1 MFSVNDFFKILSYLK
16 GDTVEN
22 LDEVLQILSK
32 SEQATSSQ
40 YFQNII
46 DQNAH
51 MSPDYLRLRN
61 LLIDWYAS
69 HKTILGVQKKVS
81 DVFSIPDD
89 HIDELIR
96 SFGFDGPIE
105 ELTRNNKI
113 NFFYDL
119 VNLYKIKGS
128 PESII
133 KALSYFGLSNVDIVE
148 YWLQKNEAGE
158 LVFAGEYSIPKV
170 IGYSYMDVPNIDYE
184 SMTVNDPHW
193 MISKEDAEVLVENNK
208 IALPSRSPYFGIVPG
223 IYLDSANL
231 TQSIIVRVVEDE
243 YAEYLSTG
251 TLNKT
256 VKLTNVKYIVSLL
269 ELYLACIYAFIT
281 YTGRTTGSSSD
292 RYFCYDGAYSSYQDI
307 VEIWNYYVTYR
318 PTQRSEFPHVDER
331 VEKIT
336 EFYALFSRDISEN
349 FLIDSTTAG
358 TLLNSINPELKISI
372 DSFFTFGRGFEILS
386 LLIKDLSDW
395 ASDNIGAAAPNMS
408 SIILGLGSL
417 EYVKNIIKFFKPYRA
432 RFVLITT
439 SFIIKNPL
447 TDSIVIGDNPFI
459 DTLQETIIDF
469 DTADSAPGYLEGFF
483 PEGVAVQSDPTP
495 PEQRIFNIYVDST
508 GDVRAVIE
516 PAVTSDITQIYSDP
530 PVDCYR
536 VANVYLEDYGYDGMY
551 NIVKKLYVEY
561 YDTPETIA
569 GVATPIYSMPPSEIQ
584 FYQSHYLKIDVLD
597 HLVITYDE
605 TQQYLDWPIDV
616 VERRYYSREL
626 MDCGSWFDI
635 GASCDFE
642 QEHIPEIREEIHDYY
657 NIHRYGAE
665 VVNLEGNV
673 DGDYT
678 VDSTG
683 DVNFAMQ
690 CGGFVN
696 FDIGWLFD
704 SPFANDICYIEV
716 IDSTPTPPPDP
727 PVPPAESGVLM
738 GISPS
743 YYEYDVDAV
752 SGVGLALYDVGTDT
766 WTNGGV
772 QHDGTNSSWPNTLRV
787 GRNFSTWFGSWW
799 KDTGY
804 IFSIRVNVFEGGSC
818 TRQIDL
824 LTDDGA
830 TTFSS
835 DCHNCMDMDDASGLI
850 ACLIYIWTDVGAGLY
865 KWCAFISEDRG
876 ATWKPRYDFPT
887 TQYTISSKANIRIDA
902 SGTIWASMIE
912 TDGDVIYIYKSVD
925 VGDTFT
931 LESTVSTPVG
941 TTQLWNFRYSMDA
954 SGQYH
959 YMIVHTTEPANVM
972 HLYSSSDYGVTWTAP
987 ANLTYPGYL
996 MLHTS
1001 NVADLIILYDTGLDP
1016 EVFKKSTNS
1025 GGSFIDIT
1033 PPVDIND
1040 SYSDMQRDGANVVYT
1055 DGGIVFESTWYT
1067 GLIYSLDSGTNWQD
1081 VYIPAG
1087 SGDFTD
1093 IVFTDGYEGQ
1103 VDIIGEAPVEFDWSW
1118 IDIGPPTTE
1127 AYQHFSTYTSGDV
1140 TSFIVDVGPDGTDP
1154 GMAKTIDNGETWAAS
1169 NLGATPTYFNV
1180 TGRDFGDGTIY
1191 LVYAPDTSDGIIFKK
1206 TIDNGLNWTEVVV
1219 VATSNY
1225 GEGLYAAIPSK
1236 NVIYF
1241 FYSEYGSGDCQ
1252 TICYKSTNGGTSW
1265 ASQVLSTV
1273 AGGWDEEWHHTSYLD
1288 ENNVAVIY
1296 EHQYHDVDPQWKRE
1310 IRVTYTTD
1318 GGSNWNTSTIL
1329 TDIWGYDYEYILG
1342 LRIVWYDT
1350 NTMIACANIF
1360 QWPENHGGNTA
1371 YFGVWRS
1378 TDGGANWSGPTKLF
1392 EYTPNY
1398 GGNYSTA
1405 SMKIQEDGNVWIS
1418 YMEDCGE
1425 MDTWNTFSIW
1435 KSTNVG
1441 STWQQIYQNQF
1452 DYLEVYFWNNDMVV
1466 KSDGRIFVY
1475 CCAVFDNQYLTGYR
1489 DSIFTYAPV

>member
-331 VEKIT
+331 VEKIA

-716 IDSTPTPPPDP
+716 IEDELQPLPTKIWYWSPMTTTEYGGTPSWMGSIEKLDSSGNLAWIWDWNLYIAEDNIETGMTDWSESTNVSPASIDGVDP
-727 PVPPAESGVLM
+727 EIESGIIKKWSCISSPVYPYTNTIYSAYVINNSSISNSRLNVQRKID
-738 GISPS
+738 GIDDYFTSVHLFNNTELINDARYLSLDTINYSGEDILYLVTISDGLRFLKSSDSGSSWSISTLNNVFYQIKYPRIS
-743 YYEYDVDAV
+743 ITDKDHLVVAFEYKETVDDVDKVGCYISNNSGVSWEFYNIATTESIDWTITNICLSSIGSSQFGLSFKEDNNLGLGDTIANIKFVISTDNGNNWGTINTVTSMLTSTSEEFSGFDEHRCEFSFYSSTEIYMSVLRDCNEERDVINSLEIWKSINSGSSWSRIWNQAVDIPSNLEVVIEPGGNTSYESACILTKTSV
-752 SGVGLALYDVGTDT
+752 SGVTNPDIIVMLY
-766 WTNGGV
+766 
-772 QHDGTNSSWPNTLRV
+772 NSNYMPINLPPGWE
-787 GRNFSTWFGSWW
+787 G
-799 KDTGY
+799 
-804 IFSIRVNVFEGGSC
+804 IRSLDF
-818 TRQIDL
+818 
-824 LTDDGA
+824 
-830 TTFSS
+830 F
-835 DCHNCMDMDDASGLI
+835 
-850 ACLIYIWTDVGAGLY
+850 IYID
-865 KWCAFISEDRG
+865 
-876 ATWKPRYDFPT
+876 
-887 TQYTISSKANIRIDA
+887 
-902 SGTIWASMIE
+902 
-912 TDGDVIYIYKSVD
+912 
-925 VGDTFT
+925 
-931 LESTVSTPVG
+931 
-941 TTQLWNFRYSMDA
+941 
-954 SGQYH
+954 
-959 YMIVHTTEPANVM
+959 
-972 HLYSSSDYGVTWTAP
+972 
-987 ANLTYPGYL
+987 
-996 MLHTS
+996 
-1001 NVADLIILYDTGLDP
+1001 
-1016 EVFKKSTNS
+1016 
-1025 GGSFIDIT
+1025 T
-1033 PPVDIND
+1033 PP
-1040 SYSDMQRDGANVVYT
+1040 Y
-1055 DGGIVFESTWYT
+1055 
-1067 GLIYSLDSGTNWQD
+1067 
-1081 VYIPAG
+1081 
-1087 SGDFTD
+1087 
-1093 IVFTDGYEGQ
+1093 
-1103 VDIIGEAPVEFDWSW
+1103 
-1118 IDIGPPTTE
+1118 
-1127 AYQHFSTYTSGDV
+1127 
-1140 TSFIVDVGPDGTDP
+1140 
-1154 GMAKTIDNGETWAAS
+1154 
-1169 NLGATPTYFNV
+1169 
-1180 TGRDFGDGTIY
+1180 
-1191 LVYAPDTSDGIIFKK
+1191 
-1206 TIDNGLNWTEVVV
+1206 
-1219 VATSNY
+1219 
-1225 GEGLYAAIPSK
+1225 
-1236 NVIYF
+1236 
-1241 FYSEYGSGDCQ
+1241 
-1252 TICYKSTNGGTSW
+1252 
-1265 ASQVLSTV
+1265 
-1273 AGGWDEEWHHTSYLD
+1273 
-1288 ENNVAVIY
+1288 
-1296 EHQYHDVDPQWKRE
+1296 
-1310 IRVTYTTD
+1310 
-1318 GGSNWNTSTIL
+1318 
-1329 TDIWGYDYEYILG
+1329 
-1342 LRIVWYDT
+1342 
-1350 NTMIACANIF
+1350 
-1360 QWPENHGGNTA
+1360 
-1371 YFGVWRS
+1371 
-1378 TDGGANWSGPTKLF
+1378 
-1392 EYTPNY
+1392 
-1398 GGNYSTA
+1398 
-1405 SMKIQEDGNVWIS
+1405 
-1418 YMEDCGE
+1418 
-1425 MDTWNTFSIW
+1425 
-1435 KSTNVG
+1435 
-1441 STWQQIYQNQF
+1441 
-1452 DYLEVYFWNNDMVV
+1452 
-1466 KSDGRIFVY
+1466 
-1475 CCAVFDNQYLTGYR
+1475 
-1489 DSIFTYAPV
+1489 